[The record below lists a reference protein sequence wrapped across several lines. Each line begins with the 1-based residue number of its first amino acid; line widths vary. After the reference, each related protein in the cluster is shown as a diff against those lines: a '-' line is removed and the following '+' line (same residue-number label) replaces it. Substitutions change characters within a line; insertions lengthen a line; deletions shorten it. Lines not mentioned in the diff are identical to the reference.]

1 VLALEFENPDDY
13 DTIDQGDTL
22 RIQHLRDALS
32 NKDTLQVDNLTKK
45 STFTVRH
52 RLSPRQVKDVLAG
65 GLIAR
70 LAEEEN

>member
-1 VLALEFENPDDY
+1 V
-13 DTIDQGDTL
+13 
-22 RIQHLRDALS
+22 S
-32 NKDTLQVDNLTKK
+32 LQVDNLTKK

>member
-1 VLALEFENPDDY
+1 
-13 DTIDQGDTL
+13 L

-32 NKDTLQVDNLTKK
+32 NKDTLQVDHLTKK

-65 GLIAR
+65 GLIGR